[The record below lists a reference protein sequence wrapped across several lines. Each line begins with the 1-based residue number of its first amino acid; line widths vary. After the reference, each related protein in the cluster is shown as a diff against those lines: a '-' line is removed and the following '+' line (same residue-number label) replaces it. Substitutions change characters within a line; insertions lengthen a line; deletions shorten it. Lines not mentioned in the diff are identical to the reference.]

1 MTFLILL
8 PWIGVIA
15 SLTLAYYYRDRKFRL
30 FFILSGLSDLISG
43 LLWLIFSM
51 SSQDFWIPILY
62 LTVFSVNEIFLL
74 NYRKI
79 VLAGF
84 IFVLI
89 LNYFATTQVQYY
101 IVLLGNFYLL
111 FIFLRYFARE
121 IISSNNISVFYF
133 LLVLYE
139 VIIVLNFTALVRNIQ
154 LGLNVYYIGIIIQI
168 IIKVYLIIIH
178 KRIDKET
185 TPFPLSKIFT

>member
-1 MTFLILL
+1 MTFLNLL
-8 PWIGVIA
+8 PYIGIII

-43 LLWLIFSM
+43 VLWLIFFK

-62 LTVFSVNEIFLL
+62 LTVFSVHEKFLL
-74 NYRKI
+74 NHGKT
-79 VLAGF
+79 VLVGF
-84 IFVLI
+84 IFVLV
-89 LNYFATTQVQYY
+89 LNYFTTTQVQYY
-101 IVLLGNFYLL
+101 VVLFGNFYLL
-111 FIFLRYFARE
+111 FIFLRYFTRD

-168 IIKVYLIIIH
+168 LIKVYLIFIH
-178 KRIDKET
+178 KKIDKAT
-185 TPFPLSKIFT
+185 DTLSLFKNI